1 MIGRGRVIS
10 LTPSGAHLGA
20 GQELSDLP
28 HPQPFQ
34 KVQRITAILAP
45 KPSYPTALFCIAK
58 RSIVKAERRTRM
70 KVKLQIEG

>member
-45 KPSYPTALFCIAK
+45 KPSYPIALFCIAK

>member
-34 KVQRITAILAP
+34 KIQRTAAHQLAP
-45 KPSYPTALFCIAK
+45 TKKGADLNEKSTP
-58 RSIVKAERRTRM
+58 
-70 KVKLQIEG
+70 

>member
-34 KVQRITAILAP
+34 NSSANHGNLGTKTELSHCTFLYRETFHCQSR
-45 KPSYPTALFCIAK
+45 
-58 RSIVKAERRTRM
+58 KANQDES
-70 KVKLQIEG
+70 

>member
-1 MIGRGRVIS
+1 MIGRGRVIFLS
-10 LTPSGAHLGA
+10 PSGAHLGA

-34 KVQRITAILAP
+34 KVRRITAILAQ
-45 KPSYPTALFCIAK
+45 KPRYPTGLFCIAK

>member
-10 LTPSGAHLGA
+10 LTPSGSPRCGTGVERFTSSSA
-20 GQELSDLP
+20 LP
-28 HPQPFQ
+28 KSSLNHGNPGT
-34 KVQRITAILAP
+34 KTEVSHWT
-45 KPSYPTALFCIAK
+45 FCIAK

>member
-1 MIGRGRVIS
+1 MIGRGLVIS

-34 KVQRITAILAP
+34 KVQRTAT
-45 KPSYPTALFCIAK
+45 PSVRHNEKGADLNEKSTP
-58 RSIVKAERRTRM
+58 
-70 KVKLQIEG
+70 

>member
-10 LTPSGAHLGA
+10 LSPSGAHLGA

-34 KVQRITAILAP
+34 KYSEPRPHQFAP
-45 KPSYPTALFCIAK
+45 TKKGADLSEKSTP
-58 RSIVKAERRTRM
+58 
-70 KVKLQIEG
+70 

>member
-28 HPQPFQ
+28 DPQPFQ